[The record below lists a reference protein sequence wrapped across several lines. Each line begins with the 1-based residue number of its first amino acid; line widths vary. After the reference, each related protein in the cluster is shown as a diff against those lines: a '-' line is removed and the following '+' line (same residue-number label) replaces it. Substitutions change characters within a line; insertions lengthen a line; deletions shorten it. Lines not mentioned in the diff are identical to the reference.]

1 MVRQGV
7 GIFCVAIVLT
17 ACSEGPAPT
26 VAEVE
31 SVSPVIGDFGLDL
44 EARDATVRPG
54 ADFFRFA
61 NGGWLDTNEIPAD
74 RTRWGSFDVL
84 RSEAEIR
91 VQELVESLPD
101 SAESGVSVQKVA
113 DFYRAYVDTA
123 AIEAAG
129 LAPAQAGLQA
139 IDEAGSHDEVAALMG
154 RPDMPVEVPIG
165 FRISVDEKNPD
176 RYVAYL
182 GQSGLGLPDREYY
195 LKDDTAFTEIRSQYV
210 EHIGRMLD
218 LAGEDDA
225 SGQAQTILD
234 LETQMAH
241 LHWPIEKRRDRDL
254 TYNPHTLEE
263 LEALAPGFPW
273 SQLFETAGLSDVDRR
288 EFIVRELDAVEGLA
302 RVFRQVPI
310 STWHSY
316 LKYHYLTNVADVLP
330 QAFGDETFDFF
341 GRQLSGQEEQREREK
356 LAVSAVNGALGEAV
370 GEVYVERHFPP
381 ASKTQMTAL
390 VENLRLAYA
399 QRIEALPWMS
409 DDTKQVALEKLAAF
423 RPKIGYPDAW
433 RDYSA
438 LEVRPGDAFGN
449 RLRAAVFG
457 WERRLARI
465 DDPTDRDEWGMTP
478 QTVNAYYNSTFNEV
492 VFPAAILQAPFFDPH
507 ADDAVNFGAIG
518 AVIGH
523 EMGHGFDDQGSKS
536 DAAGVLRT
544 WWQPEDEAAF
554 EELVAGLA
562 DQYDG
567 YEVLPGLNVNGRLTL
582 GENIGD
588 LGGLTV
594 ALEAYRISLDGREA
608 PIIDGLTGV
617 QRFFLSWAQV
627 WRALTREE
635 QLRTQVMSDP
645 HSPPQLRVNGVVRN
659 MDAWYDAFGV
669 EAGDALYLAP
679 DERVSIW

>member
-1 MVRQGV
+1 M
-7 GIFCVAIVLT
+7 
-17 ACSEGPAPT
+17 
-26 VAEVE
+26 
-31 SVSPVIGDFGLDL
+31 
-44 EARDATVRPG
+44 
-54 ADFFRFA
+54 
-61 NGGWLDTNEIPAD
+61 
-74 RTRWGSFDVL
+74 
-84 RSEAEIR
+84 
-91 VQELVESLPD
+91 
-101 SAESGVSVQKVA
+101 
-113 DFYRAYVDTA
+113 
-123 AIEAAG
+123 
-129 LAPAQAGLQA
+129 
-139 IDEAGSHDEVAALMG
+139 
-154 RPDMPVEVPIG
+154 
-165 FRISVDEKNPD
+165 
-176 RYVAYL
+176 
-182 GQSGLGLPDREYY
+182 
-195 LKDDTAFTEIRSQYV
+195 
-210 EHIGRMLD
+210 
-218 LAGEDDA
+218 
-225 SGQAQTILD
+225 
-234 LETQMAH
+234 
-241 LHWPIEKRRDRDL
+241 
-254 TYNPHTLEE
+254 
-263 LEALAPGFPW
+263 
-273 SQLFETAGLSDVDRR
+273 
-288 EFIVRELDAVEGLA
+288 
-302 RVFRQVPI
+302 
-310 STWHSY
+310 
-316 LKYHYLTNVADVLP
+316 
-330 QAFGDETFDFF
+330 
-341 GRQLSGQEEQREREK
+341 
-356 LAVSAVNGALGEAV
+356 
-370 GEVYVERHFPP
+370 
-381 ASKTQMTAL
+381 

-562 DQYDG
+562 EQYDG

-608 PIIDGLTGV
+608 PTIDGLTGV

-659 MDAWYDAFGV
+659 MDAWYEAFGV
-669 EAGDALYLAP
+669 EEGGCVVSRARRAREHLVGQGSASAISSGVALPPPPPTATRMYCVP
-679 DERVSIW
+679 SCR